1 MLEFLGVLTAILI
14 LVIVILVD
22 RLKANKPNEDNEAIK
37 LKTEQ
42 LIEGKAG
49 LLFEEWKR
57 DYEAETRKDAI
68 AKSQSVSTGKMVE
81 QLCPYFPEFPYNP
94 KDARFIGSPL
104 DFLIFD
110 GLSEGDLKEVVF
122 VEVKTGKSNLNAR
135 ERQVRDAIKDGRVKW
150 QEIRPTEH
158 GDV

>member
-1 MLEFLGVLTAILI
+1 MLEFLGFLTGALI
-14 LVIVILVD
+14 LTVYVLVQ
-22 RLKANKPNEDNEAIK
+22 RLKSRPDEDNEVIK

-42 LIEGKAG
+42 LIAGKAG

-122 VEVKTGKSNLNAR
+122 IEVKTGKSNLNAR

-158 GDV
+158 DA